1 MNEFYIKAKIIIGL
15 EAFCD
20 TLKHPQRVF
29 IVTDPFMVSSGKI
42 AHLTERMS
50 ARGSTCTVY
59 SGVTSEPNTDMIAAG
74 INKILDAKPDVV
86 VAFGGGSPIDAAKAI
101 VFLAKRHFGLSSCV
115 FVAVPTTSGTGSEVS
130 KFAVI
135 TDQAHNVKHPIVD
148 EALLPDIAVLDPE
161 LTCSLPPHI
170 TADTGMDVLTHA
182 IEAYVCNE
190 ANSFSDA
197 LAEKAAKIVHKFLLK
212 AYLSPGDLEARRELH
227 IASCMAGAA
236 FSHSRLGICH
246 SMAHALGGWTHIPHG
261 RANAILLPYVM
272 SFNAGCE
279 TTLTGTA
286 ERYAELAAAL
296 DMKADSTRQS
306 AINLIRMVRTLGKKM
321 GLPKTIS
328 DAGVERGRFEEMLGG
343 MADAA
348 LADRCTG
355 TNPRQCSKEDIISL
369 YRQAYNGESRIIR

>member
-1 MNEFYIKAKIIIGL
+1 
-15 EAFCD
+15 
-20 TLKHPQRVF
+20 
-29 IVTDPFMVSSGKI
+29 
-42 AHLTERMS
+42 
-50 ARGSTCTVY
+50 
-59 SGVTSEPNTDMIAAG
+59 
-74 INKILDAKPDVV
+74 
-86 VAFGGGSPIDAAKAI
+86 
-101 VFLAKRHFGLSSCV
+101 
-115 FVAVPTTSGTGSEVS
+115 
-130 KFAVI
+130 
-135 TDQAHNVKHPIVD
+135 
-148 EALLPDIAVLDPE
+148 
-161 LTCSLPPHI
+161 
-170 TADTGMDVLTHA
+170 
-182 IEAYVCNE
+182 
-190 ANSFSDA
+190 
-197 LAEKAAKIVHKFLLK
+197 
-212 AYLSPGDLEARRELH
+212 
-227 IASCMAGAA
+227 
-236 FSHSRLGICH
+236 
-246 SMAHALGGWTHIPHG
+246 MAHKLGGEFHIPHG

-355 TNPRQCSKEDIISL
+355 TNPQQCSKEDIISL